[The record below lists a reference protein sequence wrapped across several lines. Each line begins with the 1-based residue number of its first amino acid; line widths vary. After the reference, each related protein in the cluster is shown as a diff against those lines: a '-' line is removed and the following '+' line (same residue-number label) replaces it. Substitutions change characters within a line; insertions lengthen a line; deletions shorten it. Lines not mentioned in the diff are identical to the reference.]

1 MINYSIGNR
10 IKELRV
16 LNGLSQ
22 LQLALAADI
31 TPAYLSQLERD
42 EKSPTVKCL
51 SRICTGLHLSLKDF
65 FDMESDI
72 QMKPFA
78 NQIIEEITCFSEK
91 DQQELLQIVRH
102 ISHIKE
108 S

>member
-1 MINYSIGNR
+1 MMNYSIGNR
-10 IKELRV
+10 IKELRII
-16 LNGLSQ
+16 NGLSQ

-51 SRICTGLHLSLKDF
+51 SRICRGLHLSLKDF
-65 FDMESDI
+65 FDTEKDV
-72 QMKPFA
+72 KLKTYT
-78 NQIIEEITCFSEK
+78 NQIFEEINNFEEK
-91 DQQELLQIVRH
+91 DQQELLQIIRH

-108 S
+108 T